1 MHRTPQTRQAKLDLT
16 VSLGL
21 LTRQPGTVGGGWGVG
36 TSDIHAKE
44 MVEGIGIASP
54 VIFILNKWLEG
65 YRNLVVLI
73 LKKLLER

>member
-21 LTRQPGTVGGGWGVG
+21 LTRQPGMVGGGGGVG

-44 MVEGIGIASP
+44 MVGGIEIASP
-54 VIFILNKWLEG
+54 VIFMLNK
-65 YRNLVVLI
+65 
-73 LKKLLER
+73 